1 MSERL
6 AGLLLPAFSPR
17 REGDLG
23 IGDTRALREWI
34 DLAAENGVGFLQL
47 LPINETGADDSPYN
61 AISSVALEPLYLTME
76 EVPGVTASELN
87 DARDRVEAVGELGEG
102 LETSAPVV
110 EYHQVRRVKRSLLEL
125 AWARWEHAG
134 AALHEDF
141 AAFREKEAGWL
152 DDYCVYRWLMD
163 RAGGTEAWD
172 LWPRAWHSVT
182 GARQFLNQQRAVDR
196 TMVESRLSYFA
207 WVQYLCFHQWREVR
221 KHADSKG
228 VKLMGDI
235 PIGVSRYSADVFFGR
250 EDFDLE
256 WCGGAPPETMFKH
269 DRFIQKW
276 GQNWGI
282 PLYQWDKMADEGF
295 PWWRQRIDKL
305 TDIFRIFRIDHVL
318 GFYRIYA
325 FPWRP
330 QQNGEFLEL
339 DKKQAAL
346 KTGGEL
352 PGWSP
357 RPDDTVSNKA
367 ANRADGDLRL
377 KVILEAAGDAD
388 VVGEDLGCVPDYV
401 RPHLASLGIA
411 GFRIPHWDVDEEG
424 KVIPGDELPECSFAT
439 YATHDHQPIPAMWE
453 EFRAQ
458 SVDESLEDQERLDA
472 AEHLRLMME
481 FAGIEKDEPFNDEI
495 LWKLIDALMACNSR
509 YAAIM
514 VNDLFGMT
522 ERINQPGTV
531 GPQNWTFRLP
541 KAAAGYRNDPA
552 WGLLKAS
559 LAGSGRSLR

>member
-17 REGDLG
+17 RDGDLG
-23 IGDTRALREWI
+23 IGDTRAMREWV
-34 DLAAENGVGFLQL
+34 DLSSENGVRFLQL

-76 EVPGVTASELN
+76 EVPGLSESQLD
-87 DARDRVEAVGELGEG
+87 DARERVVAVGEMGVGLGE
-102 LETSAPVV
+102 SAAVV
-110 EYHQVRRVKRSLLEL
+110 DYHQVRRVKRELLEM
-125 AWARWEHAG
+125 AWTRWSQAG
-134 AALHEDF
+134 AALHEAFD
-141 AAFREKEAGWL
+141 AFREKEAAWL

-182 GARQFLNQQRAVDR
+182 GARQFLDKQREMDAAMVD
-196 TMVESRLSYFA
+196 SRLSYFA
-207 WVQYLCFHQWREVR
+207 WVQWLCFRQWREV
-221 KHADSKG
+221 KKYADSKG

-250 EDFDLE
+250 EDFDLD

-282 PLYQWDKMADEGF
+282 PLYRWGKMADEGF

-305 TDIFRIFRIDHVL
+305 TDIFRIFRIDHIL

-325 FPWRP
+325 FPWKP
-330 QQNGEFLEL
+330 QLNDEFLEL
-339 DKKQAAL
+339 TKEEAAL
-346 KTGGEL
+346 KTGGPL

-357 RPDDTVSNKA
+357 RPDDTDSNKS

-377 KVILEAAGDAD
+377 KVIQEAAGDAD

-411 GFRIPHWDVDEEG
+411 GFRIPHWDFDEDG

-453 EFRAQ
+453 ELRAQ
-458 SVDESLEDQERLDA
+458 SVDEELDAQERKDA
-472 AEHLRLMME
+472 SEQLRLMME
-481 FAGIEKDEPFNDEI
+481 FAGIEEDEPFTDEI
-495 LWKLIDALMACNSR
+495 LWKLIDALMASKSR

-541 KAAAGYRNDPA
+541 RTAKECREDPA
-552 WGLLKAS
+552 WEKLKSSVAR
-559 LAGSGRSLR
+559 GERG